1 MEEKFSDL
9 YTEVTLQNKKLQDE
23 INELKKNKDQE
34 AKKAQQATAAKDAEK
49 AKEEKEEDVPKK
61 VEPEEKKD
69 GSQRG

>member
-49 AKEEKEEDVPKK
+49 AKEEKEKDVPKK

-69 GSQRG
+69 GSQIV